1 MKIHAL
7 KGKDQ
12 LINHTC
18 VIQLNSMQ
26 TISCI
31 FIHSTKDNSCC
42 KDIAEIE
49 F

>member
-1 MKIHAL
+1 MKIHAF

-12 LINHTC
+12 VINHTC
-18 VIQLNSMQ
+18 VIQLYLLQ

-31 FIHSTKDNSCC
+31 FIHSTKDNTCC
-42 KDIAEIE
+42 KDTTEIE